1 MEVVD
6 EVVKG
11 EVVEVGEGEVE
22 DDHEEEA
29 VEAVEAVEGEVE
41 DDHEEEAV
49 EAVEDEVEDEAVDHD
64 PSLPSSS

>member
-11 EVVEVGEGEVE
+11 EVVEVG
-22 DDHEEEA
+22 
-29 VEAVEAVEGEVE
+29 EGEVE

>member
-22 DDHEEEA
+22 DDHEE
-29 VEAVEAVEGEVE
+29 EAVEAVEGEVE